1 MTSVDLGPQALD
13 KPMPASP
20 TVTSRPKPCAT
31 LCLLDA
37 AGRRRSPATMPRFH
51 RGRPP
56 CNSGSTRAWHSSN
69 TSSTRRP
76 FDTGGGKG
84 VVAYVSAMHD
94 ELNADRVRSPK
105 DLIAFLNRLRED
117 IEQDAAEMKR
127 REAAGEELARLSA
140 HYASFTLPDALESLI
155 GWLEDRFTDEQFE
168 DLAAARDSAEAEK
181 WREVARCFL
190 MAAIYE

>member
-1 MTSVDLGPQALD
+1 
-13 KPMPASP
+13 MP
-20 TVTSRPKPCAT
+20 
-31 LCLLDA
+31 
-37 AGRRRSPATMPRFH
+37 
-51 RGRPP
+51 
-56 CNSGSTRAWHSSN
+56 
-69 TSSTRRP
+69 
-76 FDTGGGKG
+76 
-84 VVAYVSAMHD
+84 D